1 MTPEQFTTYK
11 GVQIW
16 TFESLC
22 ESGLRTIYY
31 GCTLGVN
38 DARLL
43 VTAQSYLSLVDCAN
57 KIMATFDEA
66 QKGILEKSE
75 KK

>member
-1 MTPEQFTTYK
+1 MYK

-22 ESGLRTIYY
+22 ESGLRKMYY
-31 GCTLGVN
+31 GATLGAT

-43 VTAQSYLSLVDCAN
+43 VTAQSYLSLTDCTN
-57 KIMATFDEA
+57 KVMAAFDEA